1 MREKERAMLEGHR
14 NILDPNAGEQRQ
26 PEATEKTGSFCRRR
40 RVANYLDCTVKL
52 PMRADIFAGQIIVS
66 NRAKRLIAGG
76 VKVMNKIFVSL
87 ICAGALLPIVANA
100 QVSTVGGNESVG
112 KITDY
117 TPDSALVLDTG
128 SGDPVHYK
136 FAKHVTFVDKDGT
149 TIQTPALSKNLRVK
163 VHYVKQGGDMIVDKV
178 TLAE

>member
-1 MREKERAMLEGHR
+1 MLEGHR
-14 NILDPNAGEQRQ
+14 NILDQNAGEQRNLNQ
-26 PEATEKTGSFCRRR
+26 PGKPLILSAATGRELSGLHGQTPDESRYICR
-40 RVANYLDCTVKL
+40 
-52 PMRADIFAGQIIVS
+52 QIIVS
-66 NRAKRLIAGG
+66 NRAERLTAGG

-87 ICAGALLPIVANA
+87 ICAGALLPIVANG

-163 VHYVKQGGDMIVDKV
+163 VHYVKQGGDLIVDKV